1 MHFLFACDILKKKS
15 IAKECAQTPDGVCAL
30 SFMDEKT
37 TTLETS
43 ELFQEGA
50 KFSFGND
57 DSVEIS
63 DLVGKTVLADYGEG
77 RAVNEFK
84 GSPHECKAADG
95 TIVASWERGQL
106 MKVGQVMKD
115 DEGKF
120 WRITGRNFQR
130 DGFPYVIYEL
140 LAVD

>member
-1 MHFLFACDILKKKS
+1 
-15 IAKECAQTPDGVCAL
+15 
-30 SFMDEKT
+30 MDEKV

-50 KFSFGND
+50 KFNFGGN

-63 DLVGKTVLADYGEG
+63 DLVGKTILADYSEG
-77 RAVNEFK
+77 RAINEFK
-84 GSPHECKAADG
+84 GNPHECKTADG
-95 TIVASWERGQL
+95 ALIASWERGQL

-115 DEGKF
+115 FEGKF
-120 WRITGRNFQR
+120 WRVTGRNFQR
-130 DGFPYVIYEL
+130 DGFPYVTYEL